1 MYPLGSFSTF
11 ISYDS
16 TVCTELFLVY
26 LQHNLKGLMTKVMS
40 LGDIF
45 TYTES
50 ICHFLIL
57 LLILNDILKTNEGIK
72 GWTLFKTKIIGSLP
86 WYLFFFFFSGVM
98 NKVTAHQLNMHDM
111 SRKSNACFIQ
121 SKCGFRLNVVQTEL
135 HCFQSKLGDQCVP
148 KLKSNGECILQLF

>member
-16 TVCTELFLVY
+16 TVCMELFLVY

-86 WYLFFFFFSGVM
+86 WYLFFFFFFW
-98 NKVTAHQLNMHDM
+98 
-111 SRKSNACFIQ
+111 CY
-121 SKCGFRLNVVQTEL
+121 E
-135 HCFQSKLGDQCVP
+135 
-148 KLKSNGECILQLF
+148 